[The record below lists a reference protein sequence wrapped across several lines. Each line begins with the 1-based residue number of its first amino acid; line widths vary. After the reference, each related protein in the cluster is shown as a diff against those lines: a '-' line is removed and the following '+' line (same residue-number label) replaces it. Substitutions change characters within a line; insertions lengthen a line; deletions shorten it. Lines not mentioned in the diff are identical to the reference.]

1 MTNKIMKISSKGDH
15 ILKFLNPVQIILHL
29 WQYRDLIRQLTWRDV
44 MGRYK
49 GSFVGLGWSFIH
61 PLLMLCVYTFVFS
74 VIFKARW
81 GVNPDETRA
90 SFALALFMGLI
101 TFGIFS
107 EVINSAPGLVLAN
120 ANYVKK
126 VVFPLEILVTVK
138 LLSALINALFSLIIL
153 LTGTAFVQGII
164 HWTVIILPLV
174 WLPII
179 MFTLGCGYFLA
190 SLGVFIRDI
199 SATIG
204 ILTTMLFFLTP
215 IFYPIN
221 AVPEQFRFILR
232 LNPISIFVEDSRK
245 AVLWGLFPDWNWF
258 IGGLIFSLLIWIL
271 GFIWFMKSKRAFA
284 DVI

>member
-1 MTNKIMKISSKGDH
+1 MTNKIKKISSKGDR
-15 ILKFLNPVQIILHL
+15 ILNFLNPIQIILHL

-120 ANYVKK
+120 VNYVKK

-138 LLSALINALFSLIIL
+138 FLSTLINALFSLIVL
-153 LTGTAFVQGII
+153 LIGMVFVQGII
-164 HWTVIILPLV
+164 HWTIIMLPLI
-174 WLPII
+174 WLPIA

-199 SATIG
+199 SATVS

-221 AVPEQFRFILR
+221 AVPEKFQFILR